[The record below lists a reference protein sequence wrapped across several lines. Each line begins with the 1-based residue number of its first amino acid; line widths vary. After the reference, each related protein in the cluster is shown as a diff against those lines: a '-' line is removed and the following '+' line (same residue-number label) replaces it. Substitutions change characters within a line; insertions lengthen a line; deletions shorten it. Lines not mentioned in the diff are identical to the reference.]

1 MKSHL
6 PPAQG
11 KIMWGYANRFS
22 SCISYQPLS
31 VGGKL
36 THPSLRC
43 LCTWVDEHMK
53 PGSGITQ
60 ALRLALF
67 YFLENYKNC
76 SPRSISNETSESSLL
91 FLYCKSVP
99 FLIKYLWILKVGA
112 VHLRLFYM
120 WLSHYIIY
128 GQMYLYDLIY
138 YFCMPLNNKPALEWD
153 ARTLQLAVL
162 CKEVNL
168 QQMVSAEGNT
178 EQTRMLLLGW

>member
-11 KIMWGYANRFS
+11 KSMWGYANRFS

-36 THPSLRC
+36 NRPSLRC
-43 LCTWVDEHMK
+43 LCAWVDEHMK

-60 ALRLALF
+60 ALRLAFF

-76 SPRSISNETSESSLL
+76 SPRSLSNETSESSLL
-91 FLYCKSVP
+91 FLYCKIVP

-120 WLSHYIIY
+120 
-128 GQMYLYDLIY
+128 
-138 YFCMPLNNKPALEWD
+138 
-153 ARTLQLAVL
+153 
-162 CKEVNL
+162 
-168 QQMVSAEGNT
+168 
-178 EQTRMLLLGW
+178 